1 MEKIIS
7 QKHIIESSE
16 DGITL
21 KTLTVTEMM
30 AFWTV
35 DGPHFSNRV
44 IARRQGGG
52 SSKKPDIT
60 ELACKVLPGGGRV
73 GAELQWLIEAA
84 GWRHLSPN
92 QVCYALYQ

>member
-30 AFWTV
+30 AF
-35 DGPHFSNRV
+35 
-44 IARRQGGG
+44 
-52 SSKKPDIT
+52 
-60 ELACKVLPGGGRV
+60 
-73 GAELQWLIEAA
+73 
-84 GWRHLSPN
+84 
-92 QVCYALYQ
+92 